1 MATSKF
7 ALPRRTFL
15 RGAGVT
21 LGLPLFDAML
31 NGNGTALAAGA
42 PLPKRIGVFFWGG
55 GNRPTLWRPAGTG
68 PDWALSEELAPL
80 AKVKEY
86 VSVLSGLEA
95 KGLARGHHEGRASSL
110 TGGYSSLPAENGAYG
125 SPAGPSMDQV
135 AARAWTG
142 KTPFSSVEIGIAH
155 IGTGPG
161 GRVAG
166 ATAWRGPGKSWIPA
180 EFSPRGLFNRLFAFN
195 SPQGTRQIGMQ
206 KGILDLVTK
215 DAGAL
220 RARLGSRDRARLD
233 GHLDG
238 FRDLERTLDF
248 GSVTCKVPAAA
259 PVDSPD
265 GAQEPLEER
274 NRQMADIL
282 AMALAC
288 DLTRSFTFQFS
299 AMQAATMYWQIG
311 MTQSHHQLTHDDR
324 GANYQYENIHKVT
337 IFIMQQ
343 FAYLLERLK
352 ATPDGAGNLLDSSCV
367 YATSEHSN
375 ASMHSLSDMPVLL
388 CGRAGGTLK
397 GGVHHVAQKDIL
409 AKAHLTCMRSVG
421 LNVPS
426 YGTDANL
433 VTDDFLSAL
442 RA

>member
-42 PLPKRIGVFFWGG
+42 PLPKRIGVFFWGL
-55 GNRPTLWRPAGTG
+55 GNRPNQWRPAGTG

-80 AKVKEY
+80 ANVKEY
-86 VSVLSGLEA
+86 VSVLSGLSA
-95 KGLARGHHEGRASSL
+95 KGLVNGHHEGRGVSL
-110 TGGYSSLPAENGAYG
+110 TGGYSAVPAENSAYG
-125 SPAGPSMDQV
+125 SPGGPSMDQV

-142 KTPFSSVEIGIAH
+142 KTPFSSVEIGISR
-155 IGTGPG
+155 TGPSG
-161 GRVAG
+161 ITVGT
-166 ATAWRGPGKSWIPA
+166 TAWRGPGKSWIPA
-180 EFSPRGLFNRLFAFN
+180 EFSPRGLFNRLFAFK
-195 SPQGTRQIGMQ
+195 SPEGTRQIGMQ

-220 RARLGSRDRARLD
+220 RSRLGSRDRARLD

-259 PVDSPD
+259 PVDSAD
-265 GAQEPLEER
+265 SLAREPLEER
-274 NRQMADIL
+274 NKQMADIL

-299 AMQAATMYWQIG
+299 CMQSSTVYWQIG
-311 MTQSHHQLTHDDR
+311 MTQGHHQLTHDDR
-324 GANYQYENIHKVT
+324 GANFQYDNVHKVT
-337 IFIMQQ
+337 VFIMQQ

-352 ATPDGAGNLLDSSCV
+352 ATPDGAGNLLDNSCV

-375 ASMHSLSDMPVLL
+375 ASTHSLAEMPVLL
-388 CGRAGGTLK
+388 CGRAGGSLK

-409 AKAHLTCMRSVG
+409 AKAHLTCMRAVG

-426 YGTDANL
+426 YGNDANL